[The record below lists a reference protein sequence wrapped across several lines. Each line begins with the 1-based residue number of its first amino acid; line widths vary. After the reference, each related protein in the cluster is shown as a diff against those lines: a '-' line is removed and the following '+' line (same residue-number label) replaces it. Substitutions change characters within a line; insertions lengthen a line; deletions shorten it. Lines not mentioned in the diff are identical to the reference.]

1 MCAQDTK
8 TREVMIKPVL
18 LDSDEHRIYEL
29 VKSSPAAFSED
40 DFCCVLPAVDILE
53 YDNEIV
59 LAVMPR

>member
-1 MCAQDTK
+1 
-8 TREVMIKPVL
+8 MIKPVL
-18 LDSDEHRIYEL
+18 RDSDEHRIYEL
-29 VKSSPAAFSED
+29 VRSSPAAFSED